1 MATSVPFRPVVVAGT
16 AAAPARPHRLLG
28 ETLVAAGAISQAAL
42 DTALARQR
50 ELEAPLGRIL
60 VSDAAISSQAL
71 LGALAAQA
79 ELPVVDLVDSPPD
92 AALLSGLDP
101 HECLALEA
109 VPWRH
114 VGTTRIVAVSNPAR
128 MHDAAKVLGGDAERV
143 AIVLARPEEMRAAIL
158 ARFGPRLRD
167 EATLRCPDAY
177 SCRTIATRRAR
188 TRLVALGLAATAGL
202 VAAPILA
209 LQAIVV
215 WVLAMNLA
223 TTALRLFALFA
234 RLKAG
239 RAVIH
244 AEVPRLADFKKL
256 PTVSL
261 LVPLK
266 GEAKVAGGL
275 IRALEGI
282 DYPAALL
289 DVKIVLEEDDF
300 ATRVAVERA
309 GLPPSFEIV
318 TVPRHVGLETKPR
331 AMNFALPFCR
341 GSIVGIYDA
350 EDRPDPGQIRAV
362 VQALGEAPP
371 EVACVQGYLDFYN
384 PDQNW
389 LARCFTIEYAM
400 WFRILLHG
408 VQRLGVPIPLGG
420 TTVFFRRGALEAL
433 GGWDAHNVTED
444 ADLGMR
450 LARFGY
456 RCEMIRTVTL
466 EEANC
471 GVGRWIGQRSR
482 WLKGYAI
489 TWASHM
495 RAPHRLLR
503 DLGLRGFLGFQ
514 VLFLGAITSY
524 LSIPLFWAGWAAL
537 AGLGPTIWTGIPSP
551 LLLAFVAALALG
563 QAVMLAVA
571 YVALRDAG
579 RLRML
584 PWLLALPAY
593 WPLGAVAAWR
603 AVGELFVKPFHWTK
617 TEHGLT
623 DAAPHVSASASL
635 APPTAA
641 QSPEPSA
648 KSRFRRVS

>member
-16 AAAPARPHRLLG
+16 ATAPARPRRLLG
-28 ETLVAAGAISQAAL
+28 EALVASGAVSQGRL
-42 DTALARQR
+42 DAALARQR
-50 ELEAPLGRIL
+50 EFEAPLGRIL
-60 VSDAAISSQAL
+60 LADAVISPSAL

-79 ELPVVDLVDSPPD
+79 ELPVVDLVQSPPD
-92 AALLSGLDP
+92 AELLAGLDP

-114 VGTTRIVAVSNPAR
+114 VGETRVVAVSSPGRMEEAAR
-128 MHDAAKVLGGDAERV
+128 AFGGGARRV
-143 AIVLARPEEMRAAIL
+143 AMVLARPEDVRAAIL

-167 EATLRCPDAY
+167 EATLRCPDVY
-177 SCRTIATRRAR
+177 SCRTIATRR
-188 TRLVALGLAATAGL
+188 TRGRIVAVGLAATAAV
-202 VAAPILA
+202 VAAPKLA
-209 LQAIVV
+209 LTAIMV

-223 TTALRLFALFA
+223 TTALRLFALLA
-234 RLKAG
+234 RLKVG

-275 IRALEGI
+275 IRALEAI

-289 DVKIVLEEDDF
+289 DVKIVLEEDDL
-300 ATRVAVERA
+300 ATRMAVERA

-384 PDQNW
+384 SEQNW

-471 GVGRWIGQRSR
+471 GARRWIGQRSR

-514 VLFLGAITSY
+514 VLFLGGITSY
-524 LSIPLFWAGWAAL
+524 LSIPLFWAGWAATF
-537 AGLGPTIWTGIPSP
+537 GLGPAIWTGISGPF
-551 LLLAFVAALALG
+551 LLAFLSTLAIG
-563 QAVMLAVA
+563 QTVMLVVA
-571 YVALRDAG
+571 FTALRDAG

-584 PWLLALPAY
+584 PWLGMLPLY
-593 WPLGAVAAWR
+593 WPLGAVAAYR
-603 AVGELFVKPFHWTK
+603 AVAELFVRPFYWDK
-617 TEHGLT
+617 TEHGLVDT
-623 DAAPHVSASASL
+623 PAAPPEARGVAI
-635 APPTAA
+635 
-641 QSPEPSA
+641 QSPGSSA
-648 KSRFRRVS
+648 MSSFSRVS